1 MCIFALSENTI
12 KNMQFVSPAFLF
24 ALFAL
29 VIPILIHLF
38 NFRRFRRIYFSN
50 VRFLQQLQQKTK
62 KRSELKHL
70 LILLSR
76 LLAISALVFAF
87 ARPYFPVDGK
97 IFEQSAVNHVSIYV
111 DNSFS
116 MDAVGSRGLLL
127 DVAKALAAEVAG
139 SYQVSDAFNLI
150 TNDFLGKH
158 QQFVSRDEFLDMLH
172 EVSPSPAS
180 RKISDVYSRQSDII
194 AESRGGNHV
203 VFMISDY
210 QKNTTDITALSPDTT
225 ISVFHLPV
233 VPVSYDNIYIDSCWF
248 SMPYFRLGQQL
259 RLSARIF
266 NASDAEVM
274 RMPVKLSV
282 NGVQRAVASVD
293 IEPWS
298 YTDAELSY
306 TAGETGIHEA
316 VVEISD
322 YPVTYDDFFFLSY
335 TVNESSGVLVL
346 YDSEPSQAFRAL
358 FANDSAFVLSVMHL
372 RSIDYSRFPENNLII
387 LDGLKDISSGLA
399 SELNRYLKAGGNL
412 FIVPHKK
419 PETESYNSFLASI
432 GMPLLAGIDSSGSR
446 VSYIDFQ
453 HSLFRD
459 VFESDIIR
467 QAARERIDLPVAGKY
482 FRAALS
488 ARSEA
493 RIPIRLET
501 DAPFLLHLN
510 RENSNIYMLQVPLS
524 PEFSNLSRHSL
535 FVIMTYRIALL
546 SDRMSQLYLVPGK
559 FEEFYIPGG
568 RLEGDRV
575 YRLKAND
582 KNIEIIPSFRRTESG
597 AAIGLEGQISEA
609 GNYQLY
615 AGDSL
620 IAGVAVNYDRQES
633 DLRAYT
639 PEEIKEVLKSQGL
652 NNHRIIDGLNRNVSQ
667 SIIEMTVARF
677 LWKWFLLLALLFL
690 ATEIAIIR
698 LWK

>member
-1 MCIFALSENTI
+1 
-12 KNMQFVSPAFLF
+12 MQFISPAFLF

-50 VRFLQQLQQKTK
+50 VRFLAELQQKTK

-76 LLAISALVFAF
+76 ILAITALVFAF
-87 ARPYFPVDGK
+87 ARPYFPADGTTYDESSVK
-97 IFEQSAVNHVSIYV
+97 HVSIYV

-116 MDAVGSRGLLL
+116 MDAIGSRGLLL

-139 SYQVSDAFNLI
+139 AYRASDAFNLI

-158 QQFVSRDEFLDMLH
+158 QQFVSRDEFLDMLN
-172 EVSPSPAS
+172 ELSPSAAS
-180 RKISDVYSRQSDII
+180 RKISDVYGRQSDII
-194 AESRGGNHV
+194 AESRGGNNV

-210 QKNTTDITALSPDTT
+210 QKNTADLSSLSSDTLF
-225 ISVFHLPV
+225 SVFHVPV
-233 VPVSYDNIYIDSCWF
+233 VPVSYDNVYIDSCWF

-266 NASDAEVM
+266 NASDAEVT

-282 NGVQRAVASVD
+282 NGVQRAVASLD

-306 TAGETGIHEA
+306 TAGETGVHEA

-322 YPVTYDDFFFLSY
+322 YPVTYDDFFYLSY

-358 FANDSAFVLSVMHL
+358 FANDSAFVISFMPL
-372 RSIDYSRFPENNLII
+372 RSIDYSRLPENSLII
-387 LDGLKDISSGLA
+387 LDGLRDISSGLS
-399 SELNRYLKAGGNL
+399 SELNRYLNAGGNL
-412 FIVPHKK
+412 FIIPHES
-419 PETESYNSFLASI
+419 PEMQSYNRFLGSI
-432 GMPLLAGIDSSGSR
+432 EMPLLDGIDSSGSR
-446 VSYIDFQ
+446 VGYIDFQ

-459 VFESDIIR
+459 VFESDILR
-467 QAARERIDLPVAGKY
+467 QTARDRLDLPKAGKY
-482 FRAALS
+482 FRSALT
-488 ARSEA
+488 ARSKA
-493 RIPIRLET
+493 RIPLRLES
-501 DAPFLLHLN
+501 DAPFLLHLD
-510 RENSNIYMLQVPLS
+510 RENSNVYMLQVPLS
-524 PEFSNLSRHSL
+524 SEFSNLSRHSL

-559 FEEFYIPGG
+559 YEEFFIPGG

-575 YRLKAND
+575 YRLKGKD
-582 KNIEIIPSFRRTESG
+582 GNIEIIPAFRRTESG
-597 AAIGLEGQISEA
+597 AAIGLEGQISIA
-609 GNYQLY
+609 GNYLLY

-620 IAGVAVNYDRQES
+620 IAGIAVNYDRQES
-633 DLRAYT
+633 DLRSYT
-639 PEEIKEVLKSQGL
+639 REEIKELLKSNGL
-652 NNHRIIDGLNRNVSQ
+652 KNHKIIDGLNRNISQ
-667 SIIEMTVARF
+667 SIIEMTATKF